1 MDNENKLPA
10 NRILEKL
17 NMTAANLADKLK
29 VDRSTVSRWTYP
41 PDRGGTGGII
51 PQRHHREI
59 ITLAESVG
67 VEVELNDFVM
77 M

>member
-1 MDNENKLPA
+1 MSKNKLPA
-10 NRILEKL
+10 NRILKKL

-59 ITLAESVG
+59 ITLAKSVG
-67 VEVELNDFVM
+67 VDMELDDFVM